1 MLFDSRNK
9 VKNLETVDFKVKKRW
24 NLRSV
29 ENFLNPNINLQKSET
44 EIKITKKKKREKHNN
59 KKKQELR
66 KSQLTLYMRQQQ
78 AGRRPPEQ
86 GLNTEPHSSS
96 ADSDQR
102 RITIPFP

>member
-44 EIKITKKKKREKHNN
+44 EIKITKKKKERSIITKKN
-59 KKKQELR
+59 K
-66 KSQLTLYMRQQQ
+66 S
-78 AGRRPPEQ
+78 
-86 GLNTEPHSSS
+86 
-96 ADSDQR
+96 
-102 RITIPFP
+102 